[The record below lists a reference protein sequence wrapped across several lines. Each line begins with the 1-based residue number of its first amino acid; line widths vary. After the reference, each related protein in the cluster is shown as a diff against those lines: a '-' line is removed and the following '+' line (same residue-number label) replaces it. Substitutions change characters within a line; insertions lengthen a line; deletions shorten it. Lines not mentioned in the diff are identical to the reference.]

1 MKAED
6 LPKLSLGERYYTTA
20 LENRLIVE
28 EALLDTG
35 EVVRAA
41 PWEFPGSI
49 IRVVMEGERYLGKGR
64 PHR

>member
-1 MKAED
+1 MIKED
-6 LPKLSLGERYYTTA
+6 LPTLSKGERYYTTD

-41 PWEFPGSI
+41 PWELPWSI
-49 IRVVMEGERYLGKGR
+49 IRVIREEEVLR
-64 PHR
+64 

>member
-6 LPKLSLGERYYTTA
+6 LPKLSLGERYYTTD

-41 PWEFPGSI
+41 PWVLPWSI
-49 IRVVMEGERYLGKGR
+49 IHVIREEERYLGKGR